1 MDVENRRRA
10 MSAWQ
15 GTPISPGIAI
25 GKVIVKKALNAQIEL
40 IKNKEPQH
48 EKERFHA
55 ARSKAIEEVKDIYN
69 QMLQTKGEKEAEIF
83 MAHITMLEDMELIEG
98 VEREI
103 DDLMCNAEWALDA
116 VAGSFIAIFEGM
128 EDAYMKERA
137 LDIKDISSRIQRHL
151 SGQGDLNIFKLKEQA
166 IIAADDLTPSD
177 TAQLD
182 PALVLG
188 IINEGGGATSHAAII
203 ARMMGVPLVVY
214 PNITSLVMN
223 GQMLVFDGDKGTIEL
238 EPSEE
243 VLKVYREKR
252 QNLLERKIQLEKL
265 KGTKTVTRDSFQV
278 ELAGNIGMPKDV
290 KIALEQDAEAIGLF
304 RTEFLYMSRDDFPNE
319 EEQFLAYKEV
329 LEKMQNRPVVIRT
342 LDIGGD
348 KELDYLEIPKEMNPF
363 LGCRAIRFC
372 LKKAELWKVQLRALL
387 RASSYG
393 NLRIM
398 LPMIATMEEL
408 IEAKGILEE
417 AKAELRNEH
426 IPFNESVQVGMMM
439 ETPAAA
445 VMADVFAKEVDFFS
459 IGTNDLIQ
467 YTVAVDRMNT
477 EVAHLYSPYQP
488 AVLRL
493 IKNIVDSA
501 HEAGIWAGMCGEAAA
516 DRKLLPLWIG
526 MGLDELSMS
535 PPSILQTRESIQ
547 GLSHEE
553 GKKLV
558 DEILLLKTAQ
568 DIENRL

>member
-1 MDVENRRRA
+1 

-182 PALVLG
+182 PVLVLG

>member
-1 MDVENRRRA
+1 MG
-10 MSAWQ
+10 AWQ

-25 GKVIVKKALNAQIEL
+25 GKVVVKKEINVQITL
-40 IKNKEPQH
+40 VKDKEPQH

-103 DDLMCNAEWALDA
+103 DELMCNAEWALDA

-128 EDAYMKERA
+128 EDEYMKERA
-137 LDIKDISSRIQRHL
+137 VDIKDISSRIQRHL
-151 SGQGDLNIFKLKEQA
+151 SGQGELNIFKLKEPA

-182 PALVLG
+182 PELVLG

-238 EPSEE
+238 EPKEE
-243 VLKVYREKR
+243 VLKAYREKR
-252 QNLLERKIQLEKL
+252 QNLLERKTQLEKL
-265 KGTKTVTRDSFQV
+265 KGTKTITRDSFQV

-319 EEQFLAYKEV
+319 EEQLLAYKEV

-348 KELDYLEIPKEMNPF
+348 KELDYLQIPKEMNPF

-398 LPMIATMEEL
+398 LPMIAAMEEL
-408 IEAKGILEE
+408 IEAKRILEE
-417 AKAELRNEH
+417 AKAELRSQH

-467 YTVAVDRMNT
+467 YTIAVDRMNT

-493 IKNIVDSA
+493 IKKIVDSA

-516 DRKLLPLWIG
+516 DSKLLPLWIG

-568 DIENRL
+568 EIENRL

>member
-1 MDVENRRRA
+1 MG
-10 MSAWQ
+10 AWQ

-40 IKNKEPQH
+40 IKNKEPEH
-48 EKERFHA
+48 ERERFHA
-55 ARSKAIEEVKDIYN
+55 ARSKAIEEVKGIYN

-151 SGQGDLNIFKLKEQA
+151 SGQGDLNIFKLKEPA

-182 PALVLG
+182 PELVLG

-238 EPSEE
+238 EPKEE
-243 VLKVYREKR
+243 VLKAYREKR
-252 QNLLERKIQLEKL
+252 KNLLERKIQLEKL

-348 KELDYLEIPKEMNPF
+348 KELDYLQIPKEMNPF

-372 LKKAELWKVQLRALL
+372 LKKTELWKVQLRALL

-398 LPMIATMEEL
+398 LPMIAAMEEL

-417 AKAELRNEH
+417 VKAELRNEH

-467 YTVAVDRMNT
+467 YTIAVDRMNT

-493 IKNIVDSA
+493 IKKIVDSA

-547 GLSHEE
+547 KLSHEE

-568 DIENRL
+568 EIENRL

>member
-1 MDVENRRRA
+1 MG
-10 MSAWQ
+10 AWQ

-48 EKERFHA
+48 ERERFHA
-55 ARSKAIEEVKDIYN
+55 ARSKAIEEVKGIYN

-151 SGQGDLNIFKLKEQA
+151 SGQGDLNIFKLKEPA

-182 PALVLG
+182 PELVLG

-238 EPSEE
+238 EPKEE
-243 VLKVYREKR
+243 VLKAYREKR
-252 QNLLERKIQLEKL
+252 KNLLERKIQLEKL

-348 KELDYLEIPKEMNPF
+348 KELDYLQIPKEMNPF

-372 LKKAELWKVQLRALL
+372 LKKTELWKVQLRALL

-398 LPMIATMEEL
+398 LPMIAAMEEL

-417 AKAELRNEH
+417 VKAELRNEH

-467 YTVAVDRMNT
+467 YTIAVDRMNT

-493 IKNIVDSA
+493 IKKIVDSA

-547 GLSHEE
+547 KLSHEE

-568 DIENRL
+568 EIENRL